1 MSRQTIKIIISF
13 IMLMTIS
20 TGINA
25 IQINSNQKL
34 QIVDYRKIIESQNIK
49 IENLEK
55 YQIEI
60 EERQSQIDE
69 QLKLIQALEHDIQN
83 MNTQYEI
90 LKAQNEKLTSK
101 VVYLTFDDGPSKE
114 ATLEILEILKNY
126 DIKATFFIQGRNA
139 VRFPEVLK
147 TLYEA
152 GHAIGNHSYSH
163 NYTLIYGSEDAF
175 WEDFN
180 KCQETI
186 QSIIGIE
193 PTLFRFP
200 GGSITASNLNGA
212 TFVSSIHTVMVGND
226 MQYFDW
232 NIDCG
237 DAASGYASA
246 KTIKANA
253 FAQIDSKKNAIVL
266 LHDTDAKASTIE
278 ALPSIIEHY
287 LSLGYRFD
295 VLSANGFTSQF
306 K

>member
-1 MSRQTIKIIISF
+1 MI
-13 IMLMTIS
+13 MTIS

-34 QIVDYRKIIESQNIK
+34 QIVDYEKIIESQEAEITS
-49 IENLEK
+49 LEK

-60 EERQSQIDE
+60 EEHQSQIDE
-69 QLKLIQALEHDIQN
+69 QLKLIETLNHSIDDIKK
-83 MNTQYEI
+83 QYEI
-90 LKAQNEKLTSK
+90 VKAQNEKLTNK

-114 ATLEILEILKNY
+114 ATLEILDILKNY
-126 DIKATFFIQGRNA
+126 DIKATFFVQGRNA
-139 VRFPEVLK
+139 VRYPDVLK
-147 TLYEA
+147 SLYEA

-163 NYTLIYGSEDAF
+163 NYTLIYSSEDAF
-175 WEDFN
+175 WQDFN

-193 PTLFRFP
+193 PNLFRFP
-200 GGSITASNLNGA
+200 GGSITASNLNGSS
-212 TFVSSIHTVMVGND
+212 FVSSIHTSMVGNN

-237 DAASGYASA
+237 DAVSGYASA

-253 FAQIDSKKNAIVL
+253 FAQIDNKKSAIVL
-266 LHDTDAKASTIE
+266 LHDTDDKASTIE
-278 ALPSIIEHY
+278 ALPAIIEHY

-295 VLSANGFTSQF
+295 VLTPGGFTSQF